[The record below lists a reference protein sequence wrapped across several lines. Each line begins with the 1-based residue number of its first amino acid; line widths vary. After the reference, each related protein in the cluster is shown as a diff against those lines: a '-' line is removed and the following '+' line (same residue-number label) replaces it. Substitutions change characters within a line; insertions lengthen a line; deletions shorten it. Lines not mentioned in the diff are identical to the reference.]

1 MKPALS
7 DAGPAISD
15 LAPNQSGTGRLIVLS
30 GASGS
35 GKSTL
40 VSRLLARPHSRL
52 RVSISM
58 TTRDP
63 RPGEVPDISYHFV
76 SREKFQATL
85 DADQLLEWAEVHG
98 HYYGTPQL
106 PVFEA
111 IKQGICIVLVID
123 VQGALKVREKM
134 PEAVLIFVHAPSL
147 EILESR
153 LRARATDDEAT
164 IQKRLTN
171 ARREIAQAEK
181 YDHQIV
187 NDDLERATEELA
199 TILTHHGCGG

>member
-1 MKPALS
+1 
-7 DAGPAISD
+7 
-15 LAPNQSGTGRLIVLS
+15 
-30 GASGS
+30 
-35 GKSTL
+35 
-40 VSRLLARPHSRL
+40 
-52 RVSISM
+52 M